1 MPHPANFSHE
11 LAARLRVAAGWLD
24 GAHDRDLGL
33 IGPRITA
40 AFNRAAA
47 QERAND
53 KMTINAAFRS
63 FVWPPKAG
71 QPGFQ
76 NIISYGAPVLDNMGR
91 LFAARVH
98 EYIHALQYRRAAA
111 LYADPFNACAR
122 EVVHPLAYVQRKER
136 LEQDAYAKGAWIQS
150 LVQDRHGDI
159 RTALDRTPIGVADF
173 EALREGGGDLATVM
187 ARAARQA
194 ADCPGFW
201 LHGDSKH
208 PARDL
213 WHKLALQEYE
223 GILRARK
230 KAGQLPAQ
238 YVRLASSDIVTIGD
252 TLGVNPF
259 KADRALAVALPE
271 LSADNRALLAR
282 IERDYNI
289 PDYDSLPPLKDVL
302 AARGEQPRSMIAAA
316 RKHRAPRI

>member
-1 MPHPANFSHE
+1 MPQGADFLHE
-11 LAARLRVAAGWLD
+11 LAARLRDAKAWLD
-24 GAHDRDLGL
+24 SAHDRELGL

-47 QERAND
+47 AERANN
-53 KMTINAAFRS
+53 KMTINASFRS

-71 QPGFQ
+71 EHSFQ

-111 LYADPFNACAR
+111 LYADPFNAAAR

-150 LVQDRHGDI
+150 LVQGQHADI

-173 EALREGGGDLATVM
+173 ETLRDQGGSLATVM

-201 LHGDSKH
+201 LHSNAKH

-230 KAGQLPAQ
+230 RAGQLPTS
-238 YVRLASSDIVTIGD
+238 YVRLAPSDIVAIGD

-259 KADRALAVALPE
+259 KVDHSLAGALPV
-271 LSADNRALLAR
+271 LSDDNRALLAR
-282 IERDYNI
+282 IERDYKL
-289 PDYDSLPPLKDVL
+289 PAYDDLPTLKQVL
-302 AARGEQPRSMIAAA
+302 AARGQLPRSMIAAA
-316 RKHRAPRI
+316 RQYRAPRV